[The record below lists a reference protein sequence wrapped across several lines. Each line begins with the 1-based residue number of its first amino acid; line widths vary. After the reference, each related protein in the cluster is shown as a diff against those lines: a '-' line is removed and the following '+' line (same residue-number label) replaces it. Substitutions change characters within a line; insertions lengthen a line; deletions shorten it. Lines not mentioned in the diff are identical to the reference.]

1 METQKEDRMHPVT
14 LTVSLPLTGFV
25 LKAKYME
32 EKQNICCHTS
42 KQRMSQSSAIAAL
55 QYEPVSPE
63 DTQEEEY
70 LLSSSHQTA
79 STLYSEPRGNSGCE
93 STGYWPQ
100 IAEVP
105 MKGMISA
112 SPDSCISP
120 YIEKTKF
127 LNLGNLVFFS

>member
-1 METQKEDRMHPVT
+1 
-14 LTVSLPLTGFV
+14 
-25 LKAKYME
+25 ME
-32 EKQNICCHTS
+32 EKQNISCHTS

-55 QYEPVSPE
+55 QSEPVSPE
-63 DTQEEEY
+63 DTQEEEEY

-79 STLYSEPRGNSGCE
+79 TTLYSEPRGNSGCE
-93 STGYWPQ
+93 STGYRPQ
-100 IAEVP
+100 IAEMP

-120 YIEKTKF
+120 HIEKTKF